1 MLVIIN
7 YITRVRVSES
17 EEKEGLDAS
26 LHGERAYDEG
36 AL

>member
-7 YITRVRVSES
+7 MITPVRVSK
-17 EEKEGLDAS
+17 EEELAGLDNA
-26 LHGERAYDEG
+26 LLGERAYDEG